1 MGKKRLISALLS
13 AAMVVTMVPFL
24 VSADTDPNAPGSFAD
39 LQELIDTS
47 TTTIVLD
54 RDYVALPGEGSLK
67 INVTRGIDLNGHTI
81 DRNLSSAEE
90 DGHVFFVT
98 GDPTDP
104 EYQAGTVTRF
114 ELLIQDSSPN
124 KTGKIT
130 GGYAVNG
137 GGFYCEYPARLN
149 LQGITISGN
158 RATSK
163 GGGVYLDENVTYSTL
178 AGTKVSGNSAEYGGG
193 VYNASKDLF
202 FRIYYN
208 ELCELSGN
216 TAGSYG
222 GGLYNANIVRVNSM
236 DGITITGNTA
246 GVHGGGVYQ
255 KDESTGGY
263 GIFEIAG
270 TVNISGNTG
279 DNLYLCS
286 GERVSVYSM
295 LYEETKIGVT
305 TEDPIPAVVTSNFP
319 GHYPYGSNPTA
330 YFFSDLPGYR
340 INTDKDSSSSTSGEV
355 IIEENTIGF
364 VGCSVTLDGQIG
376 LNVYADLSAL
386 TDEQKASAKVTFV
399 VPGRGGNTQTDTFDA
414 DFTETV
420 NDITCYGFTCKL
432 SSIQMAEEIVPVL
445 TYTGGSLTSTKAFSV
460 ANYLDSYFKTPGRT
474 DYSAANLIP
483 ALGGYGYLVQ
493 QYLHEL
499 HGWNLG
505 GANGYAEMPN
515 LFSYSFDDTYY
526 NSFKEKIETAG
537 FKSSKQVGPSIDSV
551 KYKLILDSTTDI
563 EVTIKLK
570 DGVTSDLSAS
580 CTYAGKTFTAQKS
593 GEGEYKIRITGL
605 YLQNLDD
612 MITITGTVGD
622 SEALT
627 VRVSALGYV
636 YASLDNPN
644 ATTAKKDAMCSLYN
658 LWSYIEGYLESKNA

>member
-24 VSADTDPNAPGSFAD
+24 VSADTDPNSPGSFAD

-47 TTTIVLD
+47 TSMIVLD

-67 INVTRGIDLNGHTI
+67 ITVTKGIDLNGHTI

-246 GVHGGGVYQ
+246 GVHGSGVYQ

-295 LYEETKIGVT
+295 LYEGTKIGVT
-305 TEDPIPAVVTSNFP
+305 TEDPVPYVVTSN
-319 GHYPYGSNPTA
+319 YLNKYAYGINPTG
-330 YFFSDLPGYR
+330 YFFSDLPSCR
-340 INTDKDSSSSTSGEV
+340 INTDKDPNSSTYGE
-355 IIEENTIGF
+355 IILEETTIGF
-364 VGCSVTLDGQIG
+364 VGASITLDGQIG
-376 LNVYADLSAL
+376 LNVFVDMSAL

-399 VPGRGGNTQTDTFDA
+399 VPGRGGNTQIDTFDA

-420 NDITCYGFTCKL
+420 KNIPCYGFTCKL
-432 SSIQMAEEIVPVL
+432 TSIQMAEEIVPVL
-445 TYTGGSLTSTKAFSV
+445 TYNGGSLTSPQAFSV
-460 ANYLDSYFKTPGRT
+460 LNYLEGYFSPDRT
-474 DYSAANLIP
+474 DYSAANLIAP
-483 ALGGYGYLVQ
+483 ISGYGYLIQ

-499 HGWNLG
+499 HGWDFG
-505 GANGYAEMPN
+505 GKNGYAAMPN
-515 LFSYSFDDTYY
+515 LYDFSYGDVYY
-526 NSFKEKIETAG
+526 NQYTEKIADLG
-537 FKSSKQVGPSIDSV
+537 CVASKEIGSSIDSV
-551 KYKLILDSTTDI
+551 KYKLILDSTTGI

-570 DGVTSDLSAS
+570 AGVTSDLTAS
-580 CTYAGKTFTAQKS
+580 CTYAGKTFTAKKT
-593 GEGEYKIRITGL
+593 GEGEYKIRITGI
-605 YLQNLDD
+605 YLQDLDK

-627 VRVSALGYV
+627 VRVSALSYV
-636 YASLDNPN
+636 YAALNNPS
-644 ATTAKKDAMCSLYN
+644 ATKAKKDAMCSLYQ
-658 LWSYIEGYLESKNA
+658 LWDYIGRYIRDHG